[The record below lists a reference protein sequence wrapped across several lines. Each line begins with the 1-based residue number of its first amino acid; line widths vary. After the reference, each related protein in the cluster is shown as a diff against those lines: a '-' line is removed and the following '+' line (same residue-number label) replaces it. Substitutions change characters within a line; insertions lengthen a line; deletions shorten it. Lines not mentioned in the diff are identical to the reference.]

1 MTIDSD
7 IPQIELTRQERL
19 HLWFRRSGLSQAE
32 VARRLG
38 ISAGAFGRWLRAERL
53 SVRNVAMM
61 REIGMPEDL
70 LPLAQDVRP
79 GRRKRQGLE
88 ESATITPPQGG
99 NPATEEGSFA

>member
-1 MTIDSD
+1 M
-7 IPQIELTRQERL
+7 ELTRQERL
-19 HLWFRRSGLSQAE
+19 HLWFRRSGLSQAA

-61 REIGMPEDL
+61 REVGMPEDL

-79 GRRKRQGLE
+79 GPRKRQGAE
-88 ESATITPPQGG
+88 GSTTIAPRPDG
-99 NPATEEGSFA
+99 NPAAEEGSLA